1 MPTPSWAAGLG
12 AALGGDSEAEYEKG
26 RALGANTEDA
36 LAQARRR
43 VMEND
48 ALARGRQTLIASGVP
63 EPQADAAYT
72 ALQAGGKLDDP
83 IQLMLK
89 NQEFG
94 FRGTAGNP
102 NTSPGDANAALRGVA
117 NGPVEPLYKVGN
129 GYASKFGDTSTVTPL
144 PGGAHEGGG
153 ASSAMQYLSA
163 AGALDANGLV
173 KPGWERF
180 AWRVQ
185 NPTQKTVMVGGVPT
199 LVTDNPWED
208 APGTPGAAPPARAF
222 GAPPPAAPTAA
233 PPSPTVHAQPLATA
247 GQVAGNEA
255 ATAAAKAQAEAQGK
269 NAASLPTALNTI
281 DTFVKDIDS
290 LIASPGF
297 DTIYGPRVGTDI
309 GQAAV
314 RFASGD
320 AANAIANRNKVN
332 AESFRASINSM
343 RGLGQLSNA
352 EGEKVQ
358 AALTILA
365 DPHITPDQARQ
376 AAADLKIHLAEL
388 KRVAVIEAGQGGVP
402 PTGAPAAPAG
412 RVKMIGG
419 KKYVETAPGQWA
431 EDDGA

>member
-1 MPTPSWAAGLG
+1 MPIPNWAAGLG
-12 AALGGDSEAEYEKG
+12 ASLGGDSEAEYEKG

-94 FRGTAGNP
+94 FRNTAGDP
-102 NTSPGDANAALRGVA
+102 NTTPGNANAALRGVA
-117 NGPVEPLYKVGN
+117 SGPIEPLYKIGS
-129 GYASKFGDTSTVTPL
+129 GYASKFGDTDTVTPL
-144 PGGAHEGGG
+144 PGGAREGGG
-153 ASSAMQYLSA
+153 QSSAMQYLAA

-173 KPGWERF
+173 RPGWERF

-185 NPTQKTVMVGGVPT
+185 NPSQKTVMVGGVPT

-208 APGTPGAAPPARAF
+208 APGGSAPPPRAF
-222 GAPPPAAPTAA
+222 GAGPPSAAAPVA
-233 PPSPTVHAQPLATA
+233 PPNPRVSAQPLATA
-247 GQVAGNEA
+247 EQVAGNEA
-255 ATAAAKAQAEAQGK
+255 AASAAKAQAEAQGK

-281 DTFVKDIDS
+281 DTFSGDIDR
-290 LIASPGF
+290 LLAEPGF
-297 DTIYGPRVGTDI
+297 NQIYGPRVGTDV
-309 GQAAV
+309 GQAV
-314 RFASGD
+314 TRFASGD
-320 AANAIANRNKVN
+320 SANAIAARNKIN

-365 DPHITPDQARQ
+365 DPHITPEKARE
-376 AAADLKIHLAEL
+376 AAAQLKLHLAEL
-388 KRVAVIEAGQGGVP
+388 KRVAQIEAGAGGQQS
-402 PTGAPAAPAG
+402 AAPPSAG

>member
-153 ASSAMQYLSA
+153 ASSAMQYLAA

-173 KPGWERF
+173 RPGWERF

-208 APGTPGAAPPARAF
+208 APGAAGGPPPRAF
-222 GAPPPAAPTAA
+222 GAQPAAAPAIA

-247 GQVAGNEA
+247 GDVASNEA

-269 NAASLPTALNTI
+269 NAASLPTAINTL
-281 DTFVKDIDS
+281 DTFSSDIDN
-290 LIASPGF
+290 LVASPGF
-297 DTIYGPRVGTDI
+297 DSIYGARVGTPV
-309 GQAAV
+309 GQAV
-314 RFASGD
+314 TTFVSQD
-320 AANAIANRNKVN
+320 AANASALRKKVN

-358 AALTILA
+358 AALTTLA
-365 DPHITPDQARQ
+365 DPHLSPEAAR
-376 AAADLKIHLAEL
+376 AAAQQLKTHLAEL
-388 KRVAVIEAGQGGVP
+388 KRVATIEAGPHGMSAAAP
-402 PTGAPAAPAG
+402 APAAPTG